1 VNYTI
6 NFLLSSSGIFYN
18 VCFFFFPSCR
28 LSSWEAS
35 LFAYKESLAELL
47 QLSVECYFT
56 FDSDGEITRSQAAAL
71 EDFTGNKKCHL
82 IGVRTHMDL
91 NRLVLTRYGTT

>member
-1 VNYTI
+1 MYA
-6 NFLLSSSGIFYN
+6 
-18 VCFFFFPSCR
+18 FFFFPSCR